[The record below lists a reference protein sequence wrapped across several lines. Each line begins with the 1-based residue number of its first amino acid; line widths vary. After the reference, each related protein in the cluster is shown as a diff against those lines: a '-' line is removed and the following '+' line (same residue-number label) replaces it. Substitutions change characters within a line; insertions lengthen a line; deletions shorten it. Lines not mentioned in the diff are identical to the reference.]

1 MLLVLTHIDTLRPF
15 AEWNPPYDISEAS
28 DGKPRAIRQAMD
40 AAGGD
45 LGFAVDDIVP
55 VRAGGEGETYNIDAV
70 WAKIIELMPEAQQV
84 RLFRVLS
91 DIRSP
96 SAWRTLWSQAAGAGR
111 VIGRTLAR
119 RGPIG

>member
-1 MLLVLTHIDTLRPF
+1 
-15 AEWNPPYDISEAS
+15 
-28 DGKPRAIRQAMD
+28 MD

-84 RLFRVLS
+84 RLLRGLS

-111 VIGRTLAR
+111 VIGSALTR